1 MSWTNLFKSK
11 KTVQDPRVRWFGKLP
26 TYADY
31 YSSKA
36 DESWAIELNDWIL
49 KGYEL
54 LRSRQSAHQVTRRV
68 LPFSACALRLAK
80 SEMTVFASIMD
91 YGGDQRGRP
100 FPMSFYVGVPSAQWP
115 GPTSDRLISAARLIR
130 DLLDLRREVA
140 RFLNSPGHFETVFGG
155 RVLDLSG
162 IAGQSTDSSWQ
173 ERAHRIR
180 IDEWFQGARDN
191 LRIDDALTWLRA
203 ATRWGDSIAA
213 LESKS
218 FEPTLRMPLAREV
231 APGEA
236 ALDVQLAGWIHWLQ
250 SRLNLRR
257 RNYSIFLTGA
267 CDNGSPSLSI
277 VARDLL
283 PDDFLLLSDLAHT
296 LPYLDD
302 VSRLEAGPATET
314 DQAVNDRVEPD
325 GSWMDFV
332 KTPPAPA

>member
-11 KTVQDPRVRWFGKLP
+11 KTAQDPRVRWFGKLP

-54 LRSRQSAHQVTRRV
+54 LRSRQSAHQTSRRV
-68 LPFSACALRLAK
+68 LPFGAGALRLAK

-100 FPMSFYVGVPSAQWP
+100 FPMCFYVGVPSAQWP
-115 GPTSDRLISAARLIR
+115 GPTSDRLVSAARLIR

-162 IAGQSTDSSWQ
+162 IDDQTTDNSWQ
-173 ERAHRIR
+173 EQAKRIR
-180 IDEWFQGARDN
+180 INDWFQGARDN
-191 LRIDDALTWLRA
+191 LRINEPRTWLRA
-203 ATRWGDSIAA
+203 VTRWGDSVAA

-231 APGEA
+231 VHGDA
-236 ALDVQLAGWIHWLQ
+236 ALDVQLAGWIYWLE
-250 SRLNLRR
+250 SRLHLRR
-257 RNYSIFLTGA
+257 RNYSFLLTGT
-267 CDNGSPSLSI
+267 CDDCSPNLSI

-283 PDDFLLLSDLAHT
+283 PDDFLLFSDLAHT

-302 VSRLEAGPATET
+302 VSRLEAELATET

-332 KTPPAPA
+332 RTPPAPA